1 MRTFK
6 LLSRAITGPLKE
18 QRLHRFHL
26 EKDPFE
32 SYESLFERL
41 KQMNMDDLEDWGE
54 EELGAVEEEGDE
66 GEGLDEKDC
75 WPEWPQKVCYAK
87 KVDKKKEKLL
97 PFR

>member
-32 SYESLFERL
+32 SYESLFDRL
-41 KQMNMDDLEDWGE
+41 KMLSEEEIEGWGE
-54 EELGAVEEEGDE
+54 EEVVEEESED

-75 WPEWPQKVCYAK
+75 WPEWPEKVCYAK
-87 KVDKKKEKLL
+87 KSDKKKEKLL